1 MKPNENITLKTT
13 SDLTAFLYALDRAD
27 SAETERFN
35 ETEKALGLLKAL
47 RTQYKSLQH
56 GNAKKLNP
64 GELPSAIYVPV
75 IKGLYESKESAAK
88 TKGEEFTLK
97 FENFRDFQV
106 RSLKFYL
113 ETGELFNRKK
123 DTLQERAM
131 IAIDKL
137 EKKLAADKAKA
148 EKLKAE
154 QVKAE
159 AEAKAKAEAEA
170 KVKAEAEEIIDDVHT
185 LMDNDPQGADAIKD
199 ELFDIIDDAEASIAE
214 AELEKIEAAKA
225 ADKAE
230 AEAAKAADKAEA
242 TKTKLNNAKNK
253 LANLSRGSRGKADN
267 NESNPDLSKATFS
280 QDCKTRMTELLD
292 DLESEFSEAELL
304 CLAGLIRARFTSSKA

>member
-230 AEAAKAADKAEA
+230 A